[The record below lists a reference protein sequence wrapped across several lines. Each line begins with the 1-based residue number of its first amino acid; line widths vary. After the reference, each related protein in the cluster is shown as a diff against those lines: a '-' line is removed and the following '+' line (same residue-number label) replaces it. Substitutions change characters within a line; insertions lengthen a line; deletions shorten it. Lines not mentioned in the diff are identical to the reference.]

1 MRAAISARKSTEQR
15 GVATDA
21 KSVTRQVENAQ
32 AFAKARGWTVAKEH
46 IYVDDGISGAEFR
59 KRPGFMRL
67 IAALKPRPPFQV
79 LVVSEQKSLGREM
92 FETNRYIKEMAE
104 AGVEI
109 FEYMHGKSL
118 TPKNAMDKVVG
129 ALQGFSDE
137 KAREDSSERVT
148 EALTKLH
155 RAGRVTGGRVFG
167 YRNVDVFAGADAHR
181 PSRCAPTSCARST
194 RPRRRWCGGS
204 SNFTMRGSA

>member
-1 MRAAISARKSTEQR
+1 
-15 GVATDA
+15 
-21 KSVTRQVENAQ
+21 
-32 AFAKARGWTVAKEH
+32 
-46 IYVDDGISGAEFR
+46 
-59 KRPGFMRL
+59 MRL

-118 TPKNAMDKVVG
+118 TPKNAMDKIVG

-167 YRNVDVFAGADAHR
+167 YRNVDVFAGVDAHGR
-181 PSRCAPTSCARST
+181 PLRSHVVREIDPTEAAVVRRIFELYDAGLGLKRSPSC
-194 RPRRRWCGGS
+194 
-204 SNFTMRGSA
+204 